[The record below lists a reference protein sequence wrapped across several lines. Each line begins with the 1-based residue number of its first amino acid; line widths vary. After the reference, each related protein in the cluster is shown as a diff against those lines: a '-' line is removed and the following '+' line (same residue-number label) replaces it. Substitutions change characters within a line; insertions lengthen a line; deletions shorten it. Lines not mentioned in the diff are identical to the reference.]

1 MASLDA
7 NAHKSGVGTKDD
19 SIQAKRRLQLDRVVL
34 LGRTFEEYRRYFL
47 LEPQELI
54 GKTILDV
61 AGGVSSF
68 CAEAN
73 DLGIKV
79 TAFDPIYSLSL
90 EKIRERSDPDLESVY
105 RTIGLV
111 PTYRWGFYKN
121 PDYMRALRERAST
134 IFFSDFKSHPQRYV
148 AGKLPRLPFA
158 DGEFD
163 LTLVSYLLFAYQDRF
178 DYEFHRES
186 ILEIV
191 RVTRGEARIY
201 PTVTFEAQRSEY
213 IPMLQSDPALR
224 QFAFTEI
231 KTDFEFLVNSNSF
244 LCVMRR

>member
-1 MASLDA
+1 MGNWS
-7 NAHKSGVGTKDD
+7 
-19 SIQAKRRLQLDRVVL
+19 QPAKRGLQLDRVVL
-34 LGRTFEEYRRYFL
+34 LGRTFEEYRRYFFL
-47 LEPQELI
+47 KPEALI
-54 GKTILDV
+54 GKTVLDV

-79 TAFDPIYSLSL
+79 TAFDPIYSLSR

-121 PDYMRALRERAST
+121 PDYMRALRERASA
-134 IFFSDFKSHPQRYV
+134 IFFSDFKIHPQRYV
-148 AGKLPRLPFA
+148 AGKLPGLPFA
-158 DGEFD
+158 DSEFD

-178 DYEFHRES
+178 DYEFHRDS
-186 ILEIV
+186 ILEIM

-201 PTVTFEAQRSEY
+201 PTVTFEAQPSDY
-213 IPMLQSDPALR
+213 VATLQSDPAL
-224 QFAFTEI
+224 QAFEFTEI
-231 KTDFEFLVNSNSF
+231 ETDFEFLVNSNSY
-244 LCVMRR
+244 LRVTRKNR

>member
-1 MASLDA
+1 MS
-7 NAHKSGVGTKDD
+7 N
-19 SIQAKRRLQLDRVVL
+19 QAVHSRRGLQLDRVVL

-47 LEPQELI
+47 LEPHELI
-54 GKTILDV
+54 RKRILDV

-73 DLGIKV
+73 DLGIEV

-90 EKIRERSDPDLESVY
+90 EDIKNRADRDLESVY

-111 PTYRWGFYKN
+111 PTYRWSFYKN
-121 PDYMRALRERAST
+121 PEYMRTLRERASA
-134 IFFSDFKSHPQRYV
+134 IFFSDFQTHPHRYA
-148 AGKLPRLPFA
+148 AGSLPRLPFA

-178 DYEFHRES
+178 NYQFHRDS
-186 ILEIV
+186 VLETM

-201 PTVTFEAQRSEY
+201 PTVTFEAQPSEY
-213 IPMLQSDPALR
+213 LPMLQSDPALN
-224 QFAFTEI
+224 AFEFTKIE
-231 KTDFEFLVNSNSF
+231 TDFEFLVNSNSY
-244 LCVMRR
+244 LRVTPR

>member
-1 MASLDA
+1 MGNRSQKATR
-7 NAHKSGVGTKDD
+7 G
-19 SIQAKRRLQLDRVVL
+19 LQLDRVVL

-47 LEPQELI
+47 LEPEKLI
-54 GKTILDV
+54 GKTVLDV

-73 DLGIKV
+73 DFGIKV
-79 TAFDPIYSLSL
+79 TAFDPIYSLSR

-121 PDYMRALRERAST
+121 PDYMRTLRERASA
-134 IFFSDFKSHPQRYV
+134 IFFSDFKIHPQRYV
-148 AGKLPRLPFA
+148 AGELPRLPFA
-158 DGEFD
+158 DAEFD

-178 DYEFHRES
+178 DYEFHRDS
-186 ILEIV
+186 ILEIM

-201 PTVTFEAQRSEY
+201 PTVTFEAQASEY
-213 IPMLQSDPALR
+213 IPILHSDPAL
-224 QFAFTEI
+224 QVFEFTEI
-231 KTDFEFLVNSNSF
+231 ETDFEFLVNSNSY
-244 LCVMRR
+244 LRVTRA

>member
-1 MASLDA
+1 MG
-7 NAHKSGVGTKDD
+7 NQPQ
-19 SIQAKRRLQLDRVVL
+19 QATRGLQLDRVVL

-47 LEPQELI
+47 LEPEKLI
-54 GKTILDV
+54 GKTVLDV

-79 TAFDPIYSLSL
+79 TAFDPIYSLSRD
-90 EKIRERSDPDLESVY
+90 KIRERSDPDLESVY

-121 PDYMRALRERAST
+121 PDNMRTLRERASA
-134 IFFSDFKSHPQRYV
+134 IFFSDFKIHPQRYV
-148 AGKLPRLPFA
+148 AGALPRLPFA

-178 DYEFHRES
+178 DYEFHRDS
-186 ILEIV
+186 ILEIM

-201 PTVTFEAQRSEY
+201 PTVTFEAQASEY
-213 IPMLQSDPALR
+213 IPMLRSDPAL
-224 QFAFTEI
+224 QFFEFTEI
-231 KTDFEFLVNSNSF
+231 ETDFEFLVNSNSY
-244 LCVMRR
+244 LRVTPVALDL

>member
-1 MASLDA
+1 LTRTP
-7 NAHKSGVGTKDD
+7 HKSGIGTKDD
-19 SIQAKRRLQLDRVVL
+19 SIQAKRGLQLDRVVL
-34 LGRTFEEYRRYFL
+34 LGRTFEEYRRYFF
-47 LEPQELI
+47 LEPHELI
-54 GKTILDV
+54 GKIVLDV

-73 DLGIKV
+73 NLGIKV

-90 EKIRERSDPDLESVY
+90 EKIMERSDQDLESLY
-105 RTIGLV
+105 RSIGLV

-121 PDYMRALRERAST
+121 PDYMRALRERASA
-134 IFFSDFKSHPQRYV
+134 IFFSDFKSHPQRYA
-148 AGKLPRLPFA
+148 AGELPRLPFA
-158 DGEFD
+158 DREFD

-186 ILEIV
+186 ILEIM

-201 PTVTFEAQRSEY
+201 PTVMFEAQRSEY

-231 KTDFEFLVNSNSF
+231 KTDFGFLVNSNSF
-244 LCVMRR
+244 LRVMRG

>member
-1 MASLDA
+1 MS
-7 NAHKSGVGTKDD
+7 N
-19 SIQAKRRLQLDRVVL
+19 QAVHSRRGLQLDRVVL

-47 LEPQELI
+47 LEPHELI
-54 GKTILDV
+54 RKRILDV

-73 DLGIKV
+73 DLGIEV

-90 EKIRERSDPDLESVY
+90 EDIRNRADRDLESVY

-111 PTYRWGFYKN
+111 PTYLWSFYKN
-121 PDYMRALRERAST
+121 PEYMRTLRERASA
-134 IFFSDFKSHPQRYV
+134 IFFSDFQTHPHRYA
-148 AGKLPRLPFA
+148 AGSLPRLPFA

-178 DYEFHRES
+178 NYQFHRDS
-186 ILEIV
+186 VLETM

-201 PTVTFEAQRSEY
+201 PTVTFEAQPSEY
-213 IPMLQSDPALR
+213 LPMLQSDPALN
-224 QFAFTEI
+224 AFEFTKIE
-231 KTDFEFLVNSNSF
+231 TDFEFLVNSNSY
-244 LCVMRR
+244 LRVTPR

>member
-1 MASLDA
+1 VSNASGPRMSDR
-7 NAHKSGVGTKDD
+7 
-19 SIQAKRRLQLDRVVL
+19 SIQTTRGLQLDRVVL
-34 LGRTFEEYRRYFL
+34 LGRTFGEYRRYFPL
-47 LEPQELI
+47 QPHELI
-54 GKTILDV
+54 GKRVLDV

-73 DLGIKV
+73 DFGIKV
-79 TAFDPIYSLSL
+79 TAFDPIYSQSR

-105 RTIGLV
+105 QTIGLV

-121 PDYMRALRERAST
+121 PDYMRTLRERASN
-134 IFFSDFKSHPQRYV
+134 IFFSDFKVHPERYV
-148 AGKLPRLPFA
+148 AGKLPRLPFG

-178 DYEFHRES
+178 EYVFHRDS
-186 ILEIV
+186 ILEIM

-201 PTVTFEAQRSEY
+201 PTVTFQAQPSEY
-213 IPMLQSDPALR
+213 VPMLQSDPALR

-244 LCVMRR
+244 LRVTRA